1 MCINVFML
9 ILRIE
14 YGKKILFTYKIMKL
28 FLSNTNNLFKVIY
41 K

>member
-1 MCINVFML
+1 MNMYINNIFML

-14 YGKKILFTYKIMKL
+14 YGKKILFIYKIMKL
-28 FLSNTNNLFKVIY
+28 FLSINFLKL